1 MNLRG
6 GRLQKRMDEEA
17 AKFTSSLEFDHH
29 IFHADIKCNIAH
41 TRMLAQEGIISE
53 KTANRIIKVLEE
65 LEKEG
70 IEALNLDPSIEDIHM
85 AIEEYVTERVG
96 EEAGFMHTGKSRN
109 DQVATDLRLALKE
122 KIREIQKELLH
133 FMQLLVKMAEDHKET
148 IIVGYTH
155 LQHAQVTTFAHHLL
169 AYAHAFKRD
178 YERLKDTYS
187 RVDVNPLGSAA
198 LTTTSF
204 PINRKLTTRLLGFSD
219 YMENSMDAVSSR
231 DFIAET
237 IFDLSMIA
245 ANLSRICEE
254 IILWSTYEFNLIE
267 LADEFSSTSS
277 IMPQKKN
284 PDVAE
289 IARARTS
296 NIYSN
301 LMGVLGILKG
311 LPYTYNRDLQ
321 EVTPH
326 LWDAVETCYDMIHIV
341 RRMLSTVKVDK
352 ERGFELAIS
361 NFATATDLADA
372 IVKEGKIPFRT
383 AHQIVGRLINHL
395 INEGLSLLDVDP
407 SLLDKISEEVTG
419 EKLRLDDDIIRRV
432 IDPMENVKARNVPGG
447 PSPRMVEESI
457 KKLKTYIKNEL
468 KSITSS

>member
-6 GRLQKRMDEEA
+6 GRLQKKMDEEA
-17 AKFTSSLEFDHH
+17 AKFTSSLESDHH

-41 TRMLAQEGIISE
+41 TRMLAQEGIIDE
-53 KTANRIIKVLEE
+53 KTAHKIIKVLEE
-65 LEKEG
+65 LEKKG
-70 IEALNLDPSIEDIHM
+70 IEALKLDPSVEDIHM
-85 AIEEYVTERVG
+85 AIEEYVTEKIG

-122 KIREIQKELLH
+122 KIREIQKELLN
-133 FMQLLVKMAEDHKET
+133 FIKVLVRMAKDHKET

-178 YERLKDTYS
+178 YERLKDTYK
-187 RVDVNPLGSAA
+187 RVDINPLGSAA

-204 PINRKLTTRLLGFSD
+204 PINRKLTTKLLGFSD

-254 IILWSTYEFNLIE
+254 IILWSTYEFRLIE

-296 NIYSN
+296 NLYSN
-301 LMGVLGILKG
+301 LMSVLGILKG

-321 EVTPH
+321 EITPH
-326 LWDAVETCYDMIHIV
+326 LWDALGTCYDMICIV
-341 RRMLSTVKVDK
+341 RRMLSTIKVDSK
-352 ERGFELAIS
+352 RGFELAVS

-372 IVKEGKIPFRT
+372 IVMEKKIPFRT

-395 INEGLSLLDVDP
+395 IKEGLSPLDVNS
-407 SLLDKISEEVTG
+407 SLVDKVSEEIIG
-419 EKLRLDDDIIRRV
+419 EKLELDDDIIRRAL
-432 IDPMENVKARNVPGG
+432 DPRENVKRRNVPGG
-447 PSPRMVEESI
+447 PSPRMVEASI
-457 KKLKTYIKNEL
+457 KKLEAYVKDEL
-468 KSITSS
+468 ESLK

>member
-6 GRLQKRMDEEA
+6 GRLQKKMDEEA

-41 TRMLAQEGIISE
+41 TRMLAQEGIIE
-53 KTANRIIKVLEE
+53 KETAHKIIKALEE

-70 IEALNLDPSIEDIHM
+70 IEALDLDPSVEDIHM
-85 AIEEYVTERVG
+85 AIEEYVTRRIG

-122 KIREIQKELLH
+122 KIQKIQKELLN
-133 FMQLLVKMAEDHKET
+133 FIKVLVRMAEDHKET

-169 AYAHAFKRD
+169 AYAHALKRD
-178 YERLKDTYS
+178 YERLKDTYK
-187 RVDVNPLGSAA
+187 RINVNPLGSGA

-254 IILWSTYEFNLIE
+254 IILWSSYEFRLIE

-289 IARARTS
+289 IARAKTAKL
-296 NIYSN
+296 YGN

-321 EVTPH
+321 EITPH
-326 LWDAVETCYDMIHIV
+326 LWDAMGTCYDMIRIV
-341 RRMLSTVKVDK
+341 RRMLSTVKVDRA
-352 ERGFELAIS
+352 RGFELAVS

-372 IVKEGKIPFRT
+372 IVKEKKIPFRT

-395 INEGLSLLDVDP
+395 IREGLGPLDVD
-407 SLLDKISEEVTG
+407 STLLDKVSGQIIG
-419 EKLRLDDDIIRRV
+419 KKLGLDDDIIKRAL
-432 IDPMENVKARNVPGG
+432 DPRENVKMRNVPGG
-447 PSPRMVEESI
+447 PSPGMVEAAI
-457 KKLKTYIKNEL
+457 KKLRAYIKEEL
-468 KSITSS
+468 KSVD

>member
-6 GRLQKRMDEEA
+6 GRLQKKMDEEA
-17 AKFTSSLEFDHH
+17 AKFTSSIESDHH

-41 TRMLAQEGIISE
+41 TRMLAQEGIIDE
-53 KTANRIIKVLEE
+53 KTAHKIIKVLEE
-65 LEKEG
+65 LGKKG
-70 IEALNLDPSIEDIHM
+70 IEALKLDPSVEDIHM
-85 AIEEYVTERVG
+85 AIEEYVTEKIG

-122 KIREIQKELLH
+122 KIREIQKELLN
-133 FMQLLVKMAEDHKET
+133 FIKVLVRMAEDHKET

-178 YERLKDTYS
+178 YERLKDTYK

-254 IILWSTYEFNLIE
+254 MILWSTYEFRLIE

-296 NIYSN
+296 NLYSN
-301 LMGVLGILKG
+301 LMSVLGILKG

-321 EVTPH
+321 EITPH
-326 LWDAVETCYDMIHIV
+326 LWDALGTCYDMICIV
-341 RRMLSTVKVDK
+341 RRMLSTVKVDS
-352 ERGFELAIS
+352 ERGFELAVS

-372 IVKEGKIPFRT
+372 IVMEKKIPFRT

-395 INEGLSLLDVDP
+395 IKEGLSLLDVNS
-407 SLLDKISEEVTG
+407 SLVDKVSEEIIG
-419 EKLRLDDDIIRRV
+419 EKLELDDDIIRRAL
-432 IDPMENVKARNVPGG
+432 DPRENVRRRNVPGG
-447 PSPRMVEESI
+447 PSPRVVEASIRKLGAYVKDELES
-457 KKLKTYIKNEL
+457 LK
-468 KSITSS
+468 

>member
-6 GRLQKRMDEEA
+6 GRLQKKMDEEA
-17 AKFTSSLEFDHH
+17 AKFTSSLESDHH

-41 TRMLAQEGIISE
+41 TRMLAQEGIIDE
-53 KTANRIIKVLEE
+53 KTAHKIIKVLEE
-65 LEKEG
+65 LEKTG
-70 IEALNLDPSIEDIHM
+70 IEALKLDPSVEDIHM
-85 AIEEYVTERVG
+85 AIEEYVTEKIG

-122 KIREIQKELLH
+122 KIREIQKELLN
-133 FMQLLVKMAEDHKET
+133 FIKVLVRMAKDHKET

-178 YERLKDTYS
+178 YERLKDTYK
-187 RVDVNPLGSAA
+187 RVDINPLGSAA

-204 PINRKLTTRLLGFSD
+204 PINRKLTTKLLGFSD

-254 IILWSTYEFNLIE
+254 IILWSTYEFRLIE

-296 NIYSN
+296 NLYSN
-301 LMGVLGILKG
+301 LMSVLGILKG

-321 EVTPH
+321 EITPH
-326 LWDAVETCYDMIHIV
+326 LWDALGTCYDMICIV
-341 RRMLSTVKVDK
+341 RRMLSTIKVDSK
-352 ERGFELAIS
+352 RGFELAVS

-372 IVKEGKIPFRT
+372 IVMEKKIPFRT

-395 INEGLSLLDVDP
+395 IKEGLSPLDVNS
-407 SLLDKISEEVTG
+407 SLVDKVSEEIIG
-419 EKLRLDDDIIRRV
+419 EKLELDDDIIRRAL
-432 IDPMENVKARNVPGG
+432 DPRENVKRRNVPGG
-447 PSPRMVEESI
+447 PSPRMVEASI
-457 KKLKTYIKNEL
+457 KKLEAYVKDEL
-468 KSITSS
+468 ESLK

>member
-6 GRLQKRMDEEA
+6 GRLQKKMDEEA
-17 AKFTSSLEFDHH
+17 AKFTSSLESDHH

-41 TRMLAQEGIISE
+41 TRMLAQEGIIDE
-53 KTANRIIKVLEE
+53 KTAHKIIKVLEE

-70 IEALNLDPSIEDIHM
+70 IEALKLDPSVEDIHM
-85 AIEEYVTERVG
+85 AIEEYVTEKIG

-122 KIREIQKELLH
+122 KIREIQKELLN
-133 FMQLLVKMAEDHKET
+133 FIKVLARMAKDHKET

-178 YERLKDTYS
+178 YERLKDTYK

-254 IILWSTYEFNLIE
+254 IILWSTYEFRLIE

-284 PDVAE
+284 SDVAE

-296 NIYSN
+296 NLYSN
-301 LMGVLGILKG
+301 LMSVLGILKG

-321 EVTPH
+321 EITPH
-326 LWDAVETCYDMIHIV
+326 LWDALGTCYDMICII
-341 RRMLSTVKVDK
+341 RRMLSTIKVDS
-352 ERGFELAIS
+352 ERGFELAVS

-372 IVKEGKIPFRT
+372 IVMEKKIPFRT

-395 INEGLSLLDVDP
+395 IKEGLSPLDVNS
-407 SLLDKISEEVTG
+407 SLVDKVSEEIIG
-419 EKLRLDDDIIRRV
+419 KKLELDDDIIRRAL
-432 IDPMENVKARNVPGG
+432 DPRENVKRRNVPGG
-447 PSPRMVEESI
+447 PSPRMVEASI
-457 KKLKTYIKNEL
+457 KKLEAYVKDEL
-468 KSITSS
+468 ESLK

>member
-1 MNLRG
+1 LNLRG
-6 GRLQKRMDEEA
+6 GRLQKKMDEEA
-17 AKFTSSLEFDHH
+17 AKFTSSLESDHH
-29 IFHADIKCNIAH
+29 IFYADIKCNIAH
-41 TRMLAQEGIISE
+41 TRMLTREGIIDE
-53 KTANRIIKVLEE
+53 KTAHKIIKVLEE
-65 LEKEG
+65 LGREG
-70 IEALNLDPSIEDIHM
+70 IEALKLDPSVEDIHM
-85 AIEEYVTERVG
+85 AIEEYVTEKIG

-109 DQVATDLRLALKE
+109 DQVVTDLRLALKE
-122 KIREIQKELLH
+122 KIREIQKELLN
-133 FMQLLVKMAEDHKET
+133 FIKVLVRMAEDHKET
-148 IIVGYTH
+148 IMVGYTH

-178 YERLKDTYS
+178 YERLKDTYK

-219 YMENSMDAVSSR
+219 YTENSMDAVSSR

-254 IILWSTYEFNLIE
+254 MILWSTYEFRLIE

-296 NIYSN
+296 NLYSS
-301 LMGVLGILKG
+301 LMSVLGILKG

-321 EVTPH
+321 EITPH
-326 LWDAVETCYDMIHIV
+326 LWDALGTCYDMICIV
-341 RRMLSTVKVDK
+341 RRMLSTVKVDS
-352 ERGFELAIS
+352 ERGFELAVS

-372 IVKEGKIPFRT
+372 IVIEKKIPFRT
-383 AHQIVGRLINHL
+383 AHQIVGRLINHV
-395 INEGLSLLDVDP
+395 IKEGLSLLDVNS
-407 SLLDKISEEVTG
+407 SLVDKVSEEIIG
-419 EKLRLDDDIIRRV
+419 EKLELDDDIIRRAL
-432 IDPMENVKARNVPGG
+432 DPHENVKRRNVPGG
-447 PSPRMVEESI
+447 PSPRMVEASL
-457 KKLKTYIKNEL
+457 KKLEAYIKDEL
-468 KSITSS
+468 ESLK